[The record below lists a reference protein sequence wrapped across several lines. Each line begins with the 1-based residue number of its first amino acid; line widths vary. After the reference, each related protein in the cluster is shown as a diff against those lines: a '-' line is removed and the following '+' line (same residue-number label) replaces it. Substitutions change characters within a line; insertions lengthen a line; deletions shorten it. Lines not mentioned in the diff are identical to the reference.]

1 MHNVIGAVKKMR
13 GGGGE
18 AWPDIT
24 YFDDSQF
31 RNINKNFNS
40 YTVFFF
46 FENKNEV

>member
-13 GGGGE
+13 GE
-18 AWPDIT
+18 KAWPDIT

-40 YTVFFF
+40 YSFFF